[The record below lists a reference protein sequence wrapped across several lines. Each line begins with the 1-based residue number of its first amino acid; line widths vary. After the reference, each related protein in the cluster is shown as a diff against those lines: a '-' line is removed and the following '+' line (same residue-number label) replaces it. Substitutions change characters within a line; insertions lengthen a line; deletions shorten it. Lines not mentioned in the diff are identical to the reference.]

1 MSQLDELRG
10 EIDEIDGQL
19 VPLFLR
25 RMAVTGR
32 VGEYK
37 KERGIPVLDSARE
50 RQVIAAKTALAD
62 TPAAK
67 ADVAALYESVMAIS
81 RRQQRALVREGGGGR
96 GLCPVAQR
104 AGAPPGAGGEPPG
117 GLSG

>member
-81 RRQQRALVREGGGGR
+81 RRQQRALVREGAEDAGYARWLSALEGRRGPVATAGGG
-96 GLCPVAQR
+96 
-104 AGAPPGAGGEPPG
+104 
-117 GLSG
+117 